1 MDLAN
6 AVGRHMVVSSQQLVA
21 EDGEDSGPSDAISDL
36 ICVSI
41 LAPGRGVNLRVILPQ
56 ELVDEEVESLVSA
69 LLQTATDLGRKKN
82 SIEAACLKSRFV
94 HDTMFVDPV
103 EKEVMLLRQRVIR
116 LTTELQCAKRQ
127 KACASSQL
135 DELRAGYLKE
145 LTALR
150 SQLNLAS
157 AERDLSKL
165 STKQHDDV
173 LWLVPKGPTSDSAD
187 DRVFAVLR
195 QLAAEYERN
204 LTLLSTKS
212 KRDPVVA
219 SKLFDSICNFVPH
232 DVMHSFLTTPGSI
245 GTELVHK
252 IVEQNL
258 QKMKDVVVQRLKS
271 AVARLRW
278 RAAAHYARAQA
289 LRRLLKRAR
298 KDFFLYRWRQEKD
311 EDSSSTR
318 REAAAQTEL
327 AGLSGDAA
335 EGEHVVKQLAMLLQE
350 RTALLTGNRQ
360 TDTGRAKPRPST
372 GVQTVG
378 PAVEKPDRAREKAL
392 EQELAEAKERLH
404 VVERQIAVLQMAPK
418 PPPPPP
424 PPPPKPKV
432 VSVGVDPVDFDTES
446 EEEEASPE
454 HKDAFIRART
464 ATIAGDA
471 VRIPTALSSSASES
485 STPMAVTPRGHPPRQ
500 SERHTRPPPTPTRGA
515 REVAKVFGQV
525 RREREPPLRPKRHS
539 SPTRRL
545 PSAAQ
550 GIPNVTV
557 VGSPLGFDLMPFQ
570 SAPHQRR
577 RMHRPSS
584 APMRRSGSSTR

>member
-6 AVGRHMVVSSQQLVA
+6 AVGRHMALSSQQLVGA
-21 EDGEDSGPSDAISDL
+21 EDEESPPSHVISDL

-56 ELVDEEVESLVSA
+56 ELVDEEVEMLVSG

-127 KACASSQL
+127 KATASTQL
-135 DELRAGYLKE
+135 DELRSGYLKE

-165 STKQHDDV
+165 TTKQHDDV
-173 LWLVPKGPTSDSAD
+173 VWLVGNGPKTDSAD

-195 QLAAEYERN
+195 QLAEEYERN

-258 QKMKDVVVQRLKS
+258 QKMKDAVVQRLKA

-278 RAAAHYARAQA
+278 RAAVQYARAHA
-289 LRRLLKRAR
+289 LQRLLKRAR
-298 KDFFLYRWRQEKD
+298 KDFFMYRWRQEKD
-311 EDSSSTR
+311 EDKGRTQR
-318 REAAAQTEL
+318 DAGAQTEL
-327 AGLSGDAA
+327 AGLSGPAA
-335 EGEHVVKQLAMLLQE
+335 EGEHVVRQLAMLLQE
-350 RTALLTGNRQ
+350 RTALLTGSRQ
-360 TDTGRAKPRPST
+360 SKSGRPKPKPST

-392 EQELAEAKERLH
+392 EEELAQAKERLH
-404 VVERQIAVLQMAPK
+404 AVERQVAVLQMAPK

-454 HKDAFIRART
+454 HKDAFVRART

-471 VRIPTALSSSASES
+471 LRIPTALSSSASES

-500 SERHTRPPPTPTRGA
+500 SERRTRPPPSPTRGA

-525 RREREPPLRPKRHS
+525 RREREPVAKPKRFS

-570 SAPHQRR
+570 SVPHQRQR
-577 RMHRPSS
+577 LHRPSS
-584 APMRRSGSSTR
+584 APMRRTGSYTR